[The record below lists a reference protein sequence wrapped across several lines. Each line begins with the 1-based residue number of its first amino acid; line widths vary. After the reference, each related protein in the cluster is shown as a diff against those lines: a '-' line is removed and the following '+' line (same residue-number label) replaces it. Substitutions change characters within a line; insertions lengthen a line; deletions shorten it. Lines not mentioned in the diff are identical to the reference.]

1 MFEIVSAMNSTVAW
15 ARVADSESLAGLWV
29 AMDNC
34 RYDQTTHQPIEG
46 DVVDSDEDLAEL
58 CGRLRETGRSSCV
71 ICFCDREPLVES
83 RAVPGAS
90 PMPRAILAR
99 QS

>member
-1 MFEIVSAMNSTVAW
+1 MTTSMAW
-15 ARVADSESLAGLWV
+15 ANVRGLESLAGLWV

-58 CGRLRETGRSSCV
+58 CGRLREIGRSSCV
-71 ICFCDREPLVES
+71 ICFCENEPVVES
-83 RAVPGAS
+83 RPPGSAAVP
-90 PMPRAILAR
+90 RLTLAR
-99 QS
+99 QG